1 MLTYVHG
8 NTGINVDVQIYEHA
22 ALVASEHFGTSMCCL
37 AALVGASLSSGAV
50 SADGE
55 AVSDNE
61 AQL

>member
-1 MLTYVHG
+1 M
-8 NTGINVDVQIYEHA
+8 QKYERA
-22 ALVASEHFGTSMCCL
+22 ALVASVHFGASMCYL
-37 AALVGASLSSGAV
+37 GALVGASLSSGAM